1 MYISHYD
8 IRLFYKCP
16 MLLYLNEHGPEDEK
30 KIHPIIQTR
39 KRYTK
44 HPEIKKKFIDREL
57 KRTDEL
63 MHRGINTINQC
74 WIGFDNKVAKV
85 NRLTKIKVQSN
96 LGSYAY
102 APTFLRY
109 HPSLRKPLVMEGTY
123 SAYLSSEIQETEID
137 YFIIQ
142 HQNEKDNLNI
152 TENLDELKKDLE
164 TIWKI
169 KRGDI
174 EISPNYTRG
183 CRVCEW
189 RVFCKKI
196 AAQTLDLTLISG
208 IGKRVKSELINY
220 GIKDVRALAKADITN
235 ISLKAANR
243 NDLVYFK
250 LQAESLV
257 GKKEIVRDKM
267 EFPRNN
273 IELFVDVEGSSHH
286 NFIWIIGCLVRKD
299 GIVDYIPFQAN
310 SPHEEKEMFASFLEY
325 INEFNENYVLYHWS
339 SAEPQ
344 YFKNLIIKYSLPYKN
359 LVSLTK
365 NSVDLFPI
373 FKDKIVLPLYTYTLK
388 DVANWLGFQWHEPMS
403 DGATSIVLFDQ
414 WYNNNDRRALEKAV
428 SYNSDDCKA
437 LMIAK
442 DYLSKKL
449 STK

>member
-39 KRYTK
+39 KRYSK
-44 HPEIKKKFIDREL
+44 HPELTKKFVDKEL
-57 KRTDEL
+57 QRTDAL
-63 MHRGINTINQC
+63 MKKGQSTINQC
-74 WIGFDNKVAKV
+74 WIGFDNKVAKI
-85 NRLTKIKVQSN
+85 NRLTRIQTKSN

-102 APTFLRY
+102 VPTFLR
-109 HPSLRKPLVMEGTY
+109 HQPNLRKPLIMEGTF
-123 SAYLSSEIQETEID
+123 SAYLSSEIQEVDID

-142 HQNEKDNLNI
+142 HQNEKDKLSIEENLN
-152 TENLDELKKDLE
+152 ELKEDFDK
-164 TIWKI
+164 IWKI

-189 RVFCKKI
+189 RIYCKNI

-208 IGKRVKSELINY
+208 IGKRVKSELFNY
-220 GIKDVRALAKADITN
+220 NIKDVTTLAQADISK
-235 ISLKAANR
+235 ISLQAANK

-257 GKKEIVRDKM
+257 SKKEIIREEM
-267 EFPRNN
+267 EFPKSDV
-273 IELFVDVEGSSHH
+273 ELFVDIEGSSHH
-286 NFIWIIGCLVRKD
+286 NFIWIIGCMIRRNGV
-299 GIVDYIPFQAN
+299 VDYISFQAN
-310 SPHEEKEMFASFLEY
+310 SPSEEREMIESFLEFVD
-325 INEFNENYVLYHWS
+325 EFNGNFVLYHWS

-344 YFKNLIIKYSLPYKN
+344 YFKNLINKYSLSNKKLGIIN
-359 LVSLTK
+359 K
-365 NSVDLFPI
+365 NSFDLFPI

-388 DVANWLGFQWHEPMS
+388 DVANWLGFQWHDPMS
-403 DGATSIVLFDQ
+403 DGATSIVLFDR
-414 WYNNNDRRALEKAV
+414 WYNNSDRRALEQAV

-449 STK
+449 SPK

>member
-8 IRLFYKCP
+8 IRLFYRCP

-39 KRYTK
+39 KRYSK
-44 HPEIKKKFIDREL
+44 HPEITKKFVEREL
-57 KRTDEL
+57 QRTDAL
-63 MHRGINTINQC
+63 MKKGTNTINQC

-85 NRLTKIKVQSN
+85 NRLTKIQTQSN

-102 APTFLRY
+102 VPTFLR
-109 HPSLRKPLVMEGTY
+109 HQPNLRKPLVMEGTF
-123 SAYLSSEIQETEID
+123 SAYICSEIQEADID
-137 YFIIQ
+137 YFVIQ
-142 HQNEKDNLNI
+142 HQHEKDNQNVE
-152 TENLDELKKDLE
+152 ENLKELKEDLDK
-164 TIWKI
+164 IWKI

-189 RVFCKKI
+189 RIYCKEI

-208 IGKRVKSELINY
+208 IGKRVKSELFKY
-220 GIKDVRALAKADITN
+220 DIKDVTTLAKADLTEL
-235 ISLKAANR
+235 SLQAASK
-243 NDLVYFK
+243 NDLKFFK

-257 GKKEIVRDKM
+257 TKKEIIREKM
-267 EFPRNN
+267 DFPES
-273 IELFVDVEGSSHH
+273 IVELFVDIEGSSHH
-286 NFIWIIGCLVRKD
+286 DFIWIIGCLIRTEGD
-299 GIVDYIPFQAN
+299 VDYIPFQAN
-310 SPHEEKEMFASFLEY
+310 SPKEEKEMIESFLEFV
-325 INEFNENYVLYHWS
+325 NKFNGNYVLYHWS

-344 YFKNLIIKYSLPYKN
+344 YFKNLKIKYSLPYQK
-359 LVSLTK
+359 LSDLTK
-365 NSVDLFPI
+365 NSFDLFPI

-388 DVANWLGFQWHEPMS
+388 DVANWLGFQWHDPMS
-403 DGATSIVLFDQ
+403 DGATSIVLFDR

-442 DYLSKKL
+442 DYLRKKL
-449 STK
+449 AKK